1 MPQLEEILTISK
13 FHETSFKEK
22 GSLFA
27 GQAYPVQNEEDF
39 NQILVSVKKNFYDAT
54 HHCYAYK
61 LIDGQF
67 KYSDDGEPSGTA
79 GVRILNA
86 IDHFGITNVLVIV
99 VRYFGGTKLGVGPLG
114 KAYYASAQSVLNEA
128 EKIRKTAYK
137 TIIIEG
143 DFSFTSLLHKTFADF
158 KMKILDTKYT
168 EVVKFKCLVKPKLVS
183 NLKEYLIEKTSGSIK
198 IEEKDEINYY

>member
-22 GSLFA
+22 GSLFT
-27 GQAYPVQNEEDF
+27 GQAYPVQNEKDF
-39 NQILVSVKKNFYDAT
+39 NQILISVKKKFYDAT

-61 LIDGQF
+61 LLDGQF
-67 KYSDDGEPSGTA
+67 KYSDDGEPSRTA

-86 IDHFGITNVLVIV
+86 IDHFGLTNVLVIV

-114 KAYYASAQSVLNEA
+114 KAYYASAESVLSEA
-128 EKIRKTAYK
+128 EKIKKTAYK

-143 DFSFTSLLHKTFADF
+143 EFSFTSLLHKIFTDF
-158 KMKILDTKYT
+158 EMKILDTKYT
-168 EVVKFKCLVKPKLVS
+168 EIVKFKCLVKPNLVD
-183 NLKEYLIEKTSGSIK
+183 NLKEYLIEKTSGSVK
-198 IEEKDEINYY
+198 IEEEDEINYY